1 MSAKL
6 YRSLKVKPTL
16 RKCNV
21 NLQPVNAGTLKTL
34 GKVTLNFEIKGFK
47 LSYDFIVADGIN
59 RCLIL
64 GENWLTDEGVRMYFE
79 LGMIRIKGVYAPL
92 VSDKHISS
100 IVRIARGMTL
110 RPNTSYIVEGRCR
123 VSDELKRGTECL
135 VSSYENGIVTGE
147 PGIEL
152 RDCFVK
158 LSHENKFPVEITN
171 YNNRFIR
178 RKRGRILGQIQVIDK
193 LNIRSVTCNN
203 VNYAERPGQRRVNSN
218 VNKQEILS
226 QIQTDGQHKHLVENL
241 VLKNTDV
248 FAFSEVDIVPSD
260 LVSMKIE
267 LTDETPFKIRPYRA
281 AAEDQKAI
289 DKAVSEW
296 LAAGIVSRSRSP
308 FSSSVVVVSKKCGEK
323 RVCVDLRRLNAAK
336 KAYVVRLPS
345 IDEILSKLGKAKY
358 ISTYDL
364 KSVFSMF
371 QLTKGQENT
380 QVSQP

>member
-1 MSAKL
+1 M
-6 YRSLKVKPTL
+6 
-16 RKCNV
+16 
-21 NLQPVNAGTLKTL
+21 
-34 GKVTLNFEIKGFK
+34 
-47 LSYDFIVADGIN
+47 
-59 RCLIL
+59 
-64 GENWLTDEGVRMYFE
+64 
-79 LGMIRIKGVYAPL
+79 
-92 VSDKHISS
+92 
-100 IVRIARGMTL
+100 
-110 RPNTSYIVEGRCR
+110 
-123 VSDELKRGTECL
+123 
-135 VSSYENGIVTGE
+135 
-147 PGIEL
+147 
-152 RDCFVK
+152 
-158 LSHENKFPVEITN
+158 EITN

-178 RKRGRILGQIQVIDK
+178 LKRGRIFGQIQVIDK

-248 FAFSEVDIVPSD
+248 FAFSEADIVPSD

-296 LAAGIVSRSRSP
+296 LVVSRSRSP
-308 FSSSVVVVSKKCGEK
+308 YSSSAVVVSKKCGEK
-323 RVCVDLRRLNAAK
+323 RVCVDFRRLNAVT

-358 ISTYDL
+358 ISTFDL
-364 KSVFSMF
+364 KSGFFNVPIDKRSRGYTSFTT
-371 QLTKGQENT
+371 LKGQYSFNRAPFGLRNSPSYFVELMHKALDGLDDFCTFYVDDIILWSSSLVEHVKHIDMLFQRLRRHALKLSLKSASSSRPRAIIRVSLWHLKASNQT
-380 QVSQP
+380 QRRSRQSGP